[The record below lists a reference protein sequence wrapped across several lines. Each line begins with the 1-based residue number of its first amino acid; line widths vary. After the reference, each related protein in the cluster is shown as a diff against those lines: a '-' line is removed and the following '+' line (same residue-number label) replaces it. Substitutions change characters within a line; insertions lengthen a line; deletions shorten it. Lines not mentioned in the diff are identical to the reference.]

1 MISSTR
7 TATHRVSLKPLL
19 MHHSDGVSIYDN
31 YAVAIASEH
40 AHAGGRGGGEE
51 KYSRTKVKR
60 FGLYYA
66 FERA

>member
-40 AHAGGRGGGEE
+40 AHAGGRGG
-51 KYSRTKVKR
+51 
-60 FGLYYA
+60 
-66 FERA
+66 ERNIAEQK

>member
-1 MISSTR
+1 
-7 TATHRVSLKPLL
+7 

-40 AHAGGRGGGEE
+40 AHAGGRGGE